1 MTKKKKEDG
10 TYKRLIDVGLR
21 DPFIR
26 GIAGMVV
33 IAAAASYAISAL
45 GSGPK
50 AVITLALSLAFGVVL
65 VILRT
70 LMKYVDSAFVR
81 IVCFVFS
88 GVISF
93 VFLAF
98 VVLLIPAA
106 VICWPQPYAQLLGL
120 PNCLSISIVQKPFT
134 PIPFTGAGITFNPD
148 NGKYL
153 VWVFYR
159 PDRLEDAERIVGA
172 LRSAGYRSDGSQSSL
187 DEVIAPD
194 KRPDTSLIKTTTL
207 ARPIVNDVSKVVQFA
222 IPVKAASVSL
232 FPVDA
237 PLQRGNIQV
246 DLF

>member
-70 LMKYVDSAFVR
+70 LMKYVDSA
-81 IVCFVFS
+81 FVFS